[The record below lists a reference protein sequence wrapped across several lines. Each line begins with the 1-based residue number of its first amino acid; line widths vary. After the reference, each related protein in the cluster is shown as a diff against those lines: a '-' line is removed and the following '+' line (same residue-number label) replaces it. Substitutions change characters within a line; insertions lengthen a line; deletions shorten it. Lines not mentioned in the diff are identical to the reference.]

1 MSEKK
6 YYVPTKLLTDNNAKT
21 SKGEKY
27 GWKTYILYLA
37 PFTQNDSGINVC
49 SHASAG
55 CAIACLYN
63 SGHGSIS
70 NVVKGRRNKTNFILN
85 DRVIF
90 LNKLVKEI
98 EKIDAKSK
106 KESLESNEFNGK
118 VCIRLNGTSDLAFEK
133 FKVRD
138 GKTIMELF
146 PHIQFYDYTKNPFR
160 FKKELPSNYH
170 LTFSRSEEN
179 DEIVDEILE
188 MGGNVAVVF
197 DKLPTQYKGYK
208 VINGDKSDLRF
219 LDEKNVI
226 VGLKYKRDT
235 NKGADNE
242 AVFKSGFGIR
252 FEELQ
257 DAEILEIEKEGVA
270 A

>member
-1 MSEKK
+1 M
-6 YYVPTKLLTDNNAKT
+6 T
-21 SKGEKY
+21 
-27 GWKTYILYLA
+27 
-37 PFTQNDSGINVC
+37 TQ
-49 SHASAG
+49 
-55 CAIACLYN
+55 
-63 SGHGSIS
+63 
-70 NVVKGRRNKTNFILN
+70 
-85 DRVIF
+85 
-90 LNKLVKEI
+90 
-98 EKIDAKSK
+98 
-106 KESLESNEFNGK
+106 
-118 VCIRLNGTSDLAFEK
+118 
-133 FKVRD
+133 
-138 GKTIMELF
+138 
-146 PHIQFYDYTKNPFR
+146 KNPFR